1 MGSTYEPIDK
11 CQERYKITRC
21 IVSISKCE
29 VGLQNLFFTVPQLIL
44 MGTRCGN
51 L

>member
-1 MGSTYEPIDK
+1 MGSKYEPIDK
-11 CQERYKITRC
+11 CQECYKITRC
-21 IVSISKCE
+21 IVSVSKWE

-44 MGTRCGN
+44 MGTRSGN